1 MAGAWVTL
9 GVAGVWVTVGVVG
22 AWVTVGVAGAWV
34 TVGVRC
40 HCDKCEG
47 KEKGNN
53 WHYLI
58 II

>member
-9 GVAGVWVTVGVVG
+9 GVAGV
-22 AWVTVGVAGAWV
+22 WVTVGVAGAWV

-40 HCDKCEG
+40 HCDKYEG